1 VLGTI
6 VVILIL
12 MVHFCRDQKV
22 QKSKKDE
29 KRLRKREREEHLR
42 KRLKQIERSTS
53 EARKRLTQ
61 TTSQKRL
68 KKV

>member
-29 KRLRKREREEHLR
+29 KRLRKRER
-42 KRLKQIERSTS
+42 STS
-53 EARKRLTQ
+53 EKG
-61 TTSQKRL
+61 
-68 KKV
+68 